1 MIAVDTTQVGA
12 VRCGLGEIIRNN
24 SADTLLCLL
33 QEDAAFSNYH

>member
-1 MIAVDTTQVGA
+1 MIAVDTAQVGA
-12 VRCGLGEIIRNN
+12 DWGEIIRNN